1 MKTIQSSSMKFET
14 LAVHAGGER
23 DETGAI
29 APPLHLSTN
38 YEHSPSGEP
47 LHGYLYVRFDN
58 PIQRRLESALAVLDA
73 GQAALVFAS
82 GVAAGTA
89 YLQSLARGT
98 HVLFDD
104 DLFYGFRAMAPEFLP
119 RWGIEWSAVDMTDL
133 GAVRA
138 ALRQETRVIWAETP
152 TNPLMKVL
160 DIAALAKIAHET
172 NAQLLVDSTFP
183 SPALLR
189 PLSLGADV
197 TLHSTTKY
205 LGGHSDVMGGALVFA
220 RKDARFSQIVHIRK
234 LLGGVASPFNSWLI
248 LRGLRTLSGRMQIH
262 SRNALVVAAFLELH
276 PEVAQVLYPGLTSN
290 SGYSLAKEQMADF
303 GGMLSFRVKGG
314 SKRAIEIASR
324 LRLFIHA
331 GSLGGPES
339 LIQHAASV
347 MHPVGAIPDDLL
359 RVSIGLEHPED
370 LIEDLKQALV

>member
-1 MKTIQSSSMKFET
+1 MRFET

-29 APPLHLSTN
+29 VPPLHLSTN

-47 LHGYLYVRFDN
+47 LHGYLYARFDN

-73 GQAALVFAS
+73 GEAALVFAS
-82 GVAAGTA
+82 GVAAGAA
-89 YLQSLARGT
+89 YLQSVPRGT
-98 HVLFDD
+98 HVLFDH
-104 DLFYGFRAMAPEFLP
+104 DLFYGFRAMAPEFFP
-119 RWGIEWSAVDMTDL
+119 RWGLKWSAVDMSNL
-133 GAVRA
+133 SAVRA
-138 ALRQETRVIWAETP
+138 ALRKETRLIWAETP

-160 DIAALAKIAHET
+160 DIAGLAKIAHET
-172 NAQLLVDSTFP
+172 KAQLLVDNTFP

-220 RKDARFSQIVHIRK
+220 QKDERFSQIGQIRK

-248 LRGLRTLSGRMQIH
+248 LRGLRTLSARMQIH
-262 SRNALVVAAFLELH
+262 SRNALAVAAFLDLH
-276 PEVAQVLYPGLTSN
+276 PSVAHVLYPGLTSN
-290 SGYSLAKEQMADF
+290 VGYSVAKEQMDDF

-314 SKRAIEIASR
+314 PKRAIEIASR
-324 LRLFIHA
+324 LRLFINA

-339 LIQHAASV
+339 LIQHAVSV
-347 MHPVGAIPDDLL
+347 MHPAGAIPDDLL

-370 LIEDLKQALV
+370 LIKDLEQALV